1 MRGKI
6 LQYNGNDG
14 TGIVVVDG
22 QQHKFGI
29 AAWKSET
36 APAVGKT
43 VEVVVTDGGV
53 TSVMLVGEDV
63 LLREKTAEL
72 TGKLGH
78 LMGEAGGALAKAGS
92 SGAAGGIVG
101 KFGMPVLVSYGIFL
115 LSTLAFNFIAV
126 SMLGMKQGQPLF
138 DLSAKLSQMGGGG
151 GLVKVVLLLAYVSI
165 GVPFFWPDKR
175 GWLALLL
182 PLLSVVYGV
191 FAVKSAAG
199 PMGQMFSF
207 GIGCYLA
214 ALSALVIAAGGVK
227 KFLAG
232 GA

>member
-22 QQHKFGI
+22 QQHKFAI
-29 AAWKSET
+29 AAWKGAT

-43 VEVVVTDGGV
+43 VEVVVTDGAV
-53 TSVMLVGEDV
+53 ASVALVGDDV

-78 LMGEAGGALAKAGS
+78 LVGEMGSGLSKAGG
-92 SGAAGGIVG
+92 SGAAASVIG
-101 KFGMPVLVSYGIFL
+101 KLGRPVLVAYGVFL
-115 LSTLAFNFIAV
+115 LSTLAFNFISV

-138 DLSAKLSQMGGGG
+138 DLSAMLSQMGGGG

-175 GWLALLL
+175 GWLAFLL
-182 PLLSVVYGV
+182 PLVSVLYGV
-191 FAVKSAAG
+191 WAVKRAAG
-199 PMGQMFSF
+199 PMGQMFDF

-214 ALSALVIAAGGVK
+214 ALSAVVIAGGGLK

-232 GA
+232 G